1 MPKNKKKIPHF
12 RNEQEERDFWL
23 SNDSTEYLD
32 WAKAQRAAFPNLRPS
47 TKTISLRLPESLLN
61 QLKVTAHR
69 QDIPYQ
75 SLIKIL
81 LGAGLDTAIHR
92 KQLKQK

>member
-1 MPKNKKKIPHF
+1 MPKTKKKIPQF
-12 RNEQEERDFWL
+12 NSEQEEREFWL
-23 SNDSTEYLD
+23 TNDSTEYLD
-32 WAKAQRAAFPNLRPS
+32 WAKAQRASFPNLRPS
-47 TKTISLRLPESLLN
+47 TKTISLRLSESLLN

-81 LGAGLDTAIHR
+81 LGASVDTAIHR
-92 KQLKQK
+92 KKVK